1 MKLTIFFLSTIVFC
15 SCNTTSVN
23 YYIVR
28 HAEKAI
34 ADSTV
39 KSSDVPLSEEGK
51 KRAENLKTQLQN
63 KNIKF
68 IFSTNTVRTK
78 TTAGPLS
85 KQTGIPIKI
94 YDGSDTGFVQ
104 TLKNLKGNVLVIGHS
119 NTVDDVVNGL
129 IGKPALNDLPENQF
143 GDLFIVHKKGNDFSY
158 ETSHY

>member
-1 MKLTIFFLSTIVFC
+1 MKRIIFFFTIIVFC
-15 SCNTTSVN
+15 SCSSASIN

-34 ADSTV
+34 VDSTV

-51 KRAENLKTQLQN
+51 KRAENLKTQLQD

-78 TTAGPLS
+78 ATAEPLS
-85 KQTGIPIKI
+85 EQTGIPIQI

-129 IGKPALNDLPENQF
+129 VGKPALNDLPENQF
-143 GDLFIVHKKGNDFSY
+143 GDLFIVHKKGNNFSY
-158 ETSHY
+158 EAAHY

>member
-1 MKLTIFFLSTIVFC
+1 MKRIIFFLTTIVFC
-15 SCNTTSVN
+15 SCNTTSVD

-34 ADSTV
+34 VDSTV

-51 KRAENLKTQLQN
+51 KRAENLKTQLQD
-63 KNIKF
+63 KNINF
-68 IFSTNTVRTK
+68 IFSTNTIRTK
-78 TTAGPLS
+78 ATAEPLS
-85 KQTGIPIKI
+85 KQTGIPIQI

-119 NTVDDVVNGL
+119 NTVDNVVNAL
-129 IGKPALNDLPENQF
+129 VGKPVLNDLPETQF

>member
-1 MKLTIFFLSTIVFC
+1 MKRIIFFLTTIVFC
-15 SCNTTSVN
+15 SCSSTSVN

-34 ADSTV
+34 VDSTV

-51 KRAENLKTQLQN
+51 KRAENLKTQLQD
-63 KNIKF
+63 KDIKF

-78 TTAGPLS
+78 ATAEPLS
-85 KQTGIPIKI
+85 KQTGIPIQI

-119 NTVDDVVNGL
+119 NTVDNLVNAL
-129 IGKPALNDLPENQF
+129 VGKPALNDLPENQF
-143 GDLFIVHKKGNDFSY
+143 RDLFIVHKKGNSFSY
-158 ETSHY
+158 ETGHY

>member
-1 MKLTIFFLSTIVFC
+1 MKQIIFFFTTIVFC

-51 KRAENLKTQLQN
+51 KRAENLKTQLQD

-78 TTAGPLS
+78 ATAEPLS
-85 KQTGIPIKI
+85 EQTGIPIQI

-119 NTVDDVVNGL
+119 NTVDDVVNEL
-129 IGKPALNDLPENQF
+129 VGKPVLNDLPENQF
-143 GDLFIVHKKGNDFSY
+143 GDLFIVHKKANNFSF
-158 ETSHY
+158 ETAHY

>member
-1 MKLTIFFLSTIVFC
+1 MKRIIFFLATIVFC

-34 ADSTV
+34 VDSTV

-51 KRAENLKTQLQN
+51 KRAENLKTQLQD
-63 KNIKF
+63 KDIKF

-78 TTAGPLS
+78 ATAEPLS
-85 KQTGIPIKI
+85 KQTGIPIQI

-119 NTVDDVVNGL
+119 NTVDNVVNGL
-129 IGKPALNDLPENQF
+129 VGKQVLNDLPENQF
-143 GDLFIVHKKGNDFSY
+143 GDLFIVHKKANNFSF
-158 ETSHY
+158 ETAHY